1 VFFCSLFCTAA
12 FHVTKDDTRD
22 VLREITLSPT
32 VVFPVSFSFA
42 INASDYHM
50 FSVSNAHFFESFFKN
65 ITDGITDGF
74 EDLLSSRNGSV
85 FSLPLDLQIRVAQE
99 SNQVLMEGSAL
110 VIALN
115 ATEPSSYD
123 GWSDL
128 AIAAFHS
135 KASSSALRNLASPHT
150 FKARFFFATLC
161 CMSCQFA
168 KFCQTYGISV
178 FQHLFSTL

>member
-1 VFFCSLFCTAA
+1 MLGPFVSLRINLQVASVVQAFFCAHFFVTAA

-42 INASDYHM
+42 MNASDYYLLT
-50 FSVSNAHFFESFFKN
+50 VSNAHFFESIFKN

-99 SNQVLMEGSAL
+99 SNQVLMEGSTL

-115 ATEPSSYD
+115 ATEPLSYD

-135 KASSSALRNLASPHT
+135 KASSSAIRNLVSPLT
-150 FKARFFFATLC
+150 FKARF
-161 CMSCQFA
+161 
-168 KFCQTYGISV
+168 V
-178 FQHLFSTL
+178 FQPCAA